1 MFSIAPIGSC
11 RVSTPLRLCQG
22 DYGFTLNKT
31 RNYGYCHSPA
41 EAVQLASFM
50 LGKSKVSKEL
60 WPLVARGVDY
70 DATHRAKP
78 CKADLYIVELS
89 SAKEITIDGVCVQ
102 LNYLTAAFRG
112 FFENNARA
120 RHFWEHA
127 AEGDQSAIDINLN
140 GSQLAPKEIA
150 LLRRIRLTF
159 VTEESLAENITRLR
173 QMLPHVM
180 FVTHVNARQAD
191 GALLRSRANF
201 IAMVKRVIEQSGG
214 QVFDPTDLM
223 QQVGQRAAIADH
235 SEGLAH
241 FTEDFGRRMMEEWH
255 RSAIG
260 PVMDRMVADG
270 SEDAAKRLLVPHTK
284 ALIERGLTEGLQKR
298 LDELHEAR
306 PDLKVVNR
314 LRFLTAAAQS
324 DAAASYARLKELRAQ
339 DPRDQETLLA
349 LRDAAIEMRRFETA
363 LECIE
368 TLAEL
373 GHEMTTRAL
382 IHLGQD
388 ALSAQKIAVAITL
401 FQTAF
406 LQPGKS
412 RKAARLFARTALD
425 HAPAVLDALTA
436 DAKARLLTNL
446 EPAMQLRV
454 LVHLQVTDPEGSVD
468 LASLGAKELVELTQG
483 LSDRGEIPRAAALV
497 RRWLEEHDTQTR
509 VPHPIR
515 AVIDGWIARA
525 NDQTALTDSIALLVS
540 ARSAA
545 EGYSPTHRAVRQL
558 RKVILA
564 RMKAIVAV
572 GDLMTLEH
580 LADEVAQFPLP
591 LPELALARARMT
603 YVAGN
608 FSRTLVLGKDV
619 VAVWPDN
626 VSVWV
631 LMMRAAAKLDDQT
644 ELVRAAERVLALSDP
659 STQRLE
665 NEAQD
670 RLSRIKAA

>member
-1 MFSIAPIGSC
+1 
-11 RVSTPLRLCQG
+11 
-22 DYGFTLNKT
+22 
-31 RNYGYCHSPA
+31 
-41 EAVQLASFM
+41 
-50 LGKSKVSKEL
+50 
-60 WPLVARGVDY
+60 
-70 DATHRAKP
+70 
-78 CKADLYIVELS
+78 
-89 SAKEITIDGVCVQ
+89 
-102 LNYLTAAFRG
+102 
-112 FFENNARA
+112 
-120 RHFWEHA
+120 
-127 AEGDQSAIDINLN
+127 
-140 GSQLAPKEIA
+140 
-150 LLRRIRLTF
+150 
-159 VTEESLAENITRLR
+159 
-173 QMLPHVM
+173 
-180 FVTHVNARQAD
+180 
-191 GALLRSRANF
+191 
-201 IAMVKRVIEQSGG
+201 
-214 QVFDPTDLM
+214 
-223 QQVGQRAAIADH
+223 
-235 SEGLAH
+235 
-241 FTEDFGRRMMEEWH
+241 
-255 RSAIG
+255 
-260 PVMDRMVADG
+260 
-270 SEDAAKRLLVPHTK
+270 
-284 ALIERGLTEGLQKR
+284 
-298 LDELHEAR
+298 
-306 PDLKVVNR
+306 
-314 LRFLTAAAQS
+314 
-324 DAAASYARLKELRAQ
+324 
-339 DPRDQETLLA
+339 
-349 LRDAAIEMRRFETA
+349 
-363 LECIE
+363 
-368 TLAEL
+368 
-373 GHEMTTRAL
+373 
-382 IHLGQD
+382 
-388 ALSAQKIAVAITL
+388 
-401 FQTAF
+401 
-406 LQPGKS
+406 
-412 RKAARLFARTALD
+412 
-425 HAPAVLDALTA
+425 
-436 DAKARLLTNL
+436 
-446 EPAMQLRV
+446 MQLRV

-608 FSRTLVLGKDV
+608 FSRTLMLGKDV